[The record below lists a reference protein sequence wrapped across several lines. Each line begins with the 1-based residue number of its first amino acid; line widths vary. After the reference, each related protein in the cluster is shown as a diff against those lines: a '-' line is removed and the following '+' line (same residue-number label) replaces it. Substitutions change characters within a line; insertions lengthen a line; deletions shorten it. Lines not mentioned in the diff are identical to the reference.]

1 MHDLSLKHYGNQI
14 GECAIT
20 IGVFDGVHLGH
31 AFLIKQL
38 IQESKALNLKH
49 GVISFEPHPI
59 KIINPSLDFLY
70 IQKIEEKVQALSEIG
85 IDFISI
91 LQFDKQVS
99 EMTGFEFFKKLK
111 EKIDFKL
118 LLVGV
123 DFKLGKNREA
133 DIQVI
138 KEVSKELNFKM
149 QTIPLQNDATSTT
162 LSSTNIRKSITN
174 GQMKLANNYLGRFF
188 SITNTVKKGDQRGRE
203 LGFPTINIDLMNDC
217 IIPKKGVYATY
228 SKIGDKKYK
237 SITNIGIRPTFGKS
251 DILAETHLFDYN
263 GDAYSSSVTIFF
275 VDFIRDEVH
284 FNNHNELIN
293 QINKDIKIAKK
304 ILN

>member
-1 MHDLSLKHYGNQI
+1 MHDLSLKHYGNQM

-31 AFLIKQL
+31 AFLINQL
-38 IQESKALNLKH
+38 IQDAKSLNLKH
-49 GVISFEPHPI
+49 GVVSFEPHPI
-59 KIINPSLDFLY
+59 KIINPSLEFLY
-70 IQKIEEKVQALSEIG
+70 IQKIEEKVQELSKIG
-85 IDFISI
+85 IDFISL

-99 EMTGFEFFKKLK
+99 EMTGFEFLKKLK

-118 LLVGV
+118 LLVGE

-138 KEVSKELNFKM
+138 KEVAKELNFKM
-149 QTIPLQNDATSTT
+149 QTIPLQNDAASTT

-174 GQMKLANNYLGRFF
+174 GQIKLTNNYLGRLF
-188 SITNTVKKGDQRGRE
+188 SISNIVKQGDQRGRE
-203 LGFPTINIDLMNDC
+203 LGFPTINIDLIDDC

-228 SKIGDKKYK
+228 SKIDDKKYR

-251 DILAETHLFDYN
+251 DILVETHLFDYN
-263 GDAYSSSVTIFF
+263 GDAYSSHVTIFF

-284 FNNHNELIN
+284 FNNESELMN
-293 QINKDIKIAKK
+293 QINQDIIIAKK
-304 ILN
+304 ILS